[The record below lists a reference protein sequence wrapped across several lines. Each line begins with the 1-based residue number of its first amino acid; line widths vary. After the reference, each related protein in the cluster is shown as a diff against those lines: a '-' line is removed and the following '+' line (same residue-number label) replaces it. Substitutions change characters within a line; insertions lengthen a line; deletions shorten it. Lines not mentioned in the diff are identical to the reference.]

1 MKKRIG
7 EYLLE
12 QKLITENQLEEAL
25 LEQKNAFNH
34 KFIGEIFIEK
44 EILSKEDFG
53 KALEDFM
60 ICDEVNKDKTKML
73 LGNILV
79 KCKAIT
85 QKQLDAAL
93 KVQMESKEKK
103 YIGEILIDEEYLTV
117 HQLEVYLKNQ
127 KTIKEK
133 CK

>member
-7 EYLLE
+7 EYLVE

-25 LEQKNAFNH
+25 HEQKNAFTH

-44 EILSKEDFG
+44 EILSKEDFE

-60 ICDEVNKDKTKML
+60 ICDEINKDKTKIL

-79 KCKAIT
+79 KCKAVT
-85 QKQLDAAL
+85 QEQLNASL
-93 KVQMESKEKK
+93 KVQIESKEKK

-127 KTIKEK
+127 KTLKEK
-133 CK
+133 CE